1 MVSYETYSL
10 SNLPDLPEELSCHD
24 HEEADT
30 LMLLHAVNVASRNPF
45 AELNIYSPD
54 TDVFLL
60 TIFKYPE
67 LCTNT
72 VFKTGRGA
80 DIRNIPIRYL

>member
-1 MVSYETYSL
+1 MWLATRHTVCQ
-10 SNLPDLPEELSCHD
+10 NFPEELSVHD

-30 LMLLHAVNVASRNPF
+30 LMLLNAVNVTSRNPF

-54 TDVFLL
+54 TDVSLL
-60 TIFKYPE
+60 SIFKYPE

-80 DIRNIPIRYL
+80 DIRNIHIRYL